1 MGQKL
6 GGPEQP
12 DNGEKSAVAQGI
24 GGRIKAAA
32 DAIGSRKRAARLA
45 GVPDDMLYRYMR
57 EETPP
62 RFKAVV
68 SLAHAA
74 GFSLDWMATGRPP
87 AMALGEP
94 AARYDF
100 TPEQWARERLRQV
113 QSMLDAE
120 AEVPVSAERFS
131 ADEGL
136 QVALADL
143 RRIARSAAMPHT
155 LRTQAASACASGFGV
170 TEPDQS
176 RAAGT
181 ESEFAQRPAQRLAEV
196 ADDLE
201 AAIREAGYRPPD
213 LLLDGFK
220 TAMYVDAMP
229 PAAAVTL
236 LKFLDAHER
245 KQQR

>member
-6 GGPEQP
+6 GEPEQKG
-12 DNGEKSAVAQGI
+12 DVERSGVAQGV

-45 GVPDDMLYRYMR
+45 GVSDDMLYRYMR

-62 RFKAVV
+62 RFEAVV

-87 AMALGEP
+87 ALALGES
-94 AARYDF
+94 AARYDL
-100 TPEQWARERLRQV
+100 TPEQWAHERLRQIL
-113 QSMLDAE
+113 SMLEAE
-120 AEVPVSAERFS
+120 AGLPVSAERFTT
-131 ADEGL
+131 DESL

-143 RRIARSAAMPHT
+143 RRIARSPTMPHA
-155 LRTQAASACASGFGV
+155 LRSQAISACASGFGV
-170 TEPDQS
+170 DEPDPP
-176 RAAGT
+176 RAGAG
-181 ESEFAQRPAQRLAEV
+181 ESEFAHRPAQRLAEV
-196 ADDLE
+196 ADELE
-201 AAIREAGYRPPD
+201 AAIREAGYRPPE
-213 LLLDGFK
+213 LILDGFK